1 MESTNNGGGTLE
13 KLVAAGGL
21 AAGGLGFLGLLTG
34 GLGGNGGL
42 GGGMFGGGGGL
53 NGLLNLA
60 LLNGILGGGNG
71 AAACGSQKDAIIAD
85 LSAKLAGMT
94 SEKYADN
101 VGINTYQALL
111 ARVDKLDSED
121 RANFKSI
128 FDELVRQGKE
138 GVRNEEQFKCLSKEL
153 DYRFEALRRELLGND
168 RELAHAIETE
178 SERRVNE
185 DRYTREWVE
194 CNFVRNKKV
203 IPTEG
208 LCPPVRLADGS
219 ASNSPVVTV
228 QLLGGTTTTVTG
240 GTAGA

>member
-21 AAGGLGFLGLLTG
+21 AAGGLGFLELLT
-34 GLGGNGGL
+34 GGNGGL
-42 GGGMFGGGGGL
+42 GGGLLGGNGGGL
-53 NGLLNLA
+53 NGILNLA
-60 LLNGILGGGNG
+60 LLNGILGGGNN
-71 AAACGSQKDAIIAD
+71 CGSQKDAIIAD
-85 LSAKLAGMT
+85 LSARLAGKT
-94 SEKYADN
+94 SERYADG
-101 VGINTYQALL
+101 VGLETYKSLL
-111 ARVDKLDSED
+111 GRIDKLDAED

-128 FDELVRQGKE
+128 FDELVRLGKE
-138 GVRNEEQFKCLSKEL
+138 GVRNDEQFKCLSKEL

-178 SERRVNE
+178 SERRVTE
-185 DRYTREWVE
+185 DRHTQEWIE

-228 QLLGGTTTTVTG
+228 QLLGGTTTTTTVTG
-240 GTAGA
+240 GTATP